1 MVSTMQILAASLKA
15 QVRQRTFEL
24 QVLNELTVK
33 VQLARVAEE
42 IWSACIEHIGRLI
55 PAETILFE
63 GPATLGAGFPSDRF
77 ANANELL
84 TLPDDRLYLQPLSNP
99 LTARTK
105 AKIKAR
111 LQAARVEWLAGN
123 RDWAYN
129 IALPPIGQFKSV
141 LMAPANED
149 ESQELLGVFF
159 IGAEQA
165 TAFNIEHLCL
175 LQTVAQICATSLIN
189 LAAKKPNVKE
199 KDRDNFA
206 VGEETKEFVL
216 RALADC
222 APDIVFAKDRN
233 FKYIFVNQI
242 LAQYLGKNV
251 EEILGKDDIE
261 LGFSAADVFGDRQG
275 FVRGIREEDRAVLAG
290 EMVRNP
296 YQAIVF
302 GGDRQ
307 HFFDTQKLPLRDAEG
322 NIFGVLGIYREIL
335 EHSAA
340 EEARNQSQAK
350 LQKITA
356 SVPGTV
362 YQIDLQPDGSMTF
375 SFVSA
380 GCRELYEIEPEVAQQ
395 DFNVIVDM
403 IHPEDRDDFVN
414 SVQISAESLQPW
426 RWEGR
431 IVTPSGK
438 LKWMQGASQPEM
450 QESGEIV
457 YYGLF
462 TDISDRKRAEL
473 KLQLYQEIFLKS
485 NDAIAI
491 LDPQGYYLET
501 NQAHTA
507 LLGYSSSK
515 LWGKTPAIHM
525 GEPAFASLLQSLA
538 ETGSY
543 RGEITC
549 VKALQAGIFEAELS
563 AFAVLNDAGD
573 VVCYVSVKR
582 DITERKRAEDKLKLY
597 REIFLNSNDAIV
609 IIDADGFFLEQ
620 NRAHQSLL
628 EYTDAELEAEAPP
641 LVAEERF
648 SAITKNLAKTGTFRG
663 EITNSTKKG
672 RTLAIDVAAYSVMN
686 NSADIICHV
695 CVKRDITERKK
706 EEEERQKFVSLI
718 ENSSDFIG
726 MATLEGHTLF
736 VNEAGRKMVGVD
748 QLSEM
753 LYTEIWDYIGHTFK
767 QEFTQEILPKMLS
780 DGQWQGEGK
789 MQNFHSQKRIDVVIN
804 AFLVKHPQRSEPLCF
819 AAVIRDVTERK
830 QAERM
835 LREQA
840 EQERLV
846 SAIAQRVRQS
856 LNLTQTLSTAV
867 EEVRHLLATDRT
879 VIYRFDSEETAI
891 VVVESV
897 GEDWMPLLD
906 RKLEESS
913 FEESYVSVY
922 RAGKI
927 QAIEDVHAASLSDIH
942 LNFLVSLQVRAN
954 LVVPIFIGDENQESI
969 AENWSKTPGTESPI
983 ASWETSQNRLWGL
996 LVAHQCGGP
1005 RAWTDSEVDLL
1016 GRLSVQLAIAIQQ
1029 STLFEQAQQARE
1041 AALEASRMKSL
1052 FLANM
1057 SHEIRTPMNGVMGMT
1072 DLLLKTNLTPEQLDF
1087 VQTLKLS
1094 SQNLL
1099 SIINDILDLSKL
1111 EAGEMRLE
1119 TIEFDLSICL
1129 DEVLDLLATPA
1140 QEKGIELVALIDS
1153 DVPQKIRGDAA
1164 RLRQILTNLINN
1176 AIKFT
1181 EVGEVVIEVSTG
1193 RPPGLVAASAARQKL
1208 ENMQPLK
1215 LGSDRSLF
1223 LLFKITDTGIGITT
1237 EDQIK
1242 LFQSFTQVDASTT
1255 RKYGGTG
1262 LGLAISKQLVE
1273 LLGGQIGVES
1283 TLGQGSTFWF
1293 TVPAVKENLTAART
1307 ACDVNLQTVLAGRK
1321 MLVASDKPTLR
1332 KVLLKMAVLWGMEV
1346 DEVENGWMAIASL
1359 YKAVSINS
1367 PYAIVL
1373 VDIQLPEM
1381 VAGSLERLMIAEQA
1395 MQQTHW
1401 VVLTSITQISEAKRL
1416 VDIGFSGYLTKPVK
1430 AHRLFDCLVNAIA
1443 PSVEI
1448 DLSLANPT
1456 NNQPSVID
1464 NRELASL
1471 KILLVEDTPINQKV
1485 GLNQLKLLGCAA
1497 DVANNGAEALSMLTL
1512 KKYDIVLMDC
1522 QMPVLDGYEATREL
1536 RRLEATGA
1544 AGLGELKLHTVV
1556 IAMTANALKGD
1567 REKCLAAGMDD
1578 YISKPISIEKLKSVL
1593 ENWSVKLK
1601 IESPKFQGE
1610 ELENS
1615 AADLESVVDM
1625 ARLHEIA
1632 GADLDF
1638 ELEILQTFVVDTDSY
1653 LKAAK
1658 GAISSGD
1665 VQALARHAHQI
1676 KGVSATAA
1684 VRRMPDLAA
1693 ELERLAQ
1700 SNDLEGA
1707 TKIIAELELILAG
1720 VEKWTAGQ

>member
-1 MVSTMQILAASLKA
+1 MQILAASLKA
-15 QVRQRTFEL
+15 KVRQRTLEL
-24 QVLNELTVK
+24 QVLNELTAK
-33 VQLARVAEE
+33 VQLADGADE
-42 IWSACIEHIGRLI
+42 IWSACLEYLDRLI
-55 PAETILFE
+55 PGSTILFV
-63 GPATLGAGFPSDRF
+63 GAAPVGAGF
-77 ANANELL
+77 ANALL
-84 TLPDDRLYLQPLSNP
+84 TLPDDRIYLQHSQP
-99 LTARTK
+99 LTARTT

-123 RDWAYN
+123 RDWAHN
-129 IALPPIGQFKSV
+129 IALPPIAQFKSV
-141 LMAPANED
+141 LMAPANSD
-149 ESQELLGVFF
+149 ESAELLGVFF
-159 IGAEQA
+159 IGAEQISG
-165 TAFNIEHLCL
+165 FNFEHLCL
-175 LQTVAQICATSLIN
+175 LHTAAHICANSLVN
-189 LAAKKPNVKE
+189 LSSKTIDVKGKNE
-199 KDRDNFA
+199 NTLA
-206 VGEETKEFVL
+206 LACPSQELLL
-216 RALADC
+216 RALMDDS
-222 APDIVFAKDRN
+222 PDRVFAKDRN
-233 FKYIFVNQI
+233 FRYILVNQSF
-242 LAQYLGKNV
+242 AEYLGISI
-251 EEILGKDDIE
+251 EEIIGKDDLE
-261 LGFSAADVFGDRQG
+261 LGFSETVVFGDRNG
-275 FVRGIREEDRAVLAG
+275 LIKGIREEDRAVLAG
-290 EMVRNP
+290 EIVRNT
-296 YQAIVF
+296 YQAIAF
-302 GGDRQ
+302 EGRKQ
-307 HFFDTQKLPLRDAEG
+307 HVFDTQKLPLCDAQG
-322 NIFGVLGIYREIL
+322 NIFAVLGVSREITQL
-335 EHSAA
+335 QPTD
-340 EEARNQSQAK
+340 EARNQSQAK

-362 YQIDLQPDGSMTF
+362 YQVDLHPDGSMGF

-380 GCRELYEIEPEVAQQ
+380 GCRELYEIEPEAAQQ
-395 DFNVIVDM
+395 DINVIVEM

-414 SVQISAESLQPW
+414 SLRLSAENLQPW

-438 LKWMQGASQPEM
+438 LKWVQGHSQPEM
-450 QESGEIV
+450 LGSGEVV

-462 TDISDRKRAEL
+462 TDISDRKQAEL
-473 KLQLYQEIFLKS
+473 KLQLYQQIFLKS

-515 LWGKTPAIHM
+515 LWGKTPATHM
-525 GEPAFASLLQSLA
+525 GEHAFASVLQSLA
-538 ETGSY
+538 ATGSY
-543 RGEITC
+543 RGEMTC
-549 VKALQAGIFEAELS
+549 IKALQRGIVEVELS
-563 AFAVLNDAGD
+563 AFAVLNDGGD

-582 DITERKRAEDKLKLY
+582 DITERKRAEEKLKLY

-641 LVAEERF
+641 LVAGERF

-672 RTLAIDVAAYSVMN
+672 RTLAIDVAAYSVIN
-686 NSADIICHV
+686 NSGDIICHV

-706 EEEERQKFVSLI
+706 GEEERQKFVSLI

-726 MATLEGHTLF
+726 MATLEGQTLF
-736 VNEAGRKMVGVD
+736 VNEAGRKLVG
-748 QLSEM
+748 LENISEV
-753 LYTEIWDYIGHTFK
+753 LYTEIWDYIGQTFK
-767 QEFTQEILPKMLS
+767 QEFAQNILPKMLG
-780 DGQWQGEGK
+780 DGQWQGEGQ
-789 MQNFHSQKRIDVVIN
+789 MQHLHSRKRIDVVIN

-867 EEVRHLLATDRT
+867 EEVRQLLATDRT
-879 VIYRFDSEETAI
+879 VIYRFDSDKQGI

-897 GEDWMPLLD
+897 GSDWLPLLS
-906 RKLEESS
+906 RQLEETS
-913 FEESYVSVY
+913 FGESYVSLY

-927 QAIEDVHAASLSDIH
+927 QAIADIYTASLTEIH
-942 LNFLVSLQVRAN
+942 RDFLVSLQVRAN
-954 LVVPIFIGDENQESI
+954 LIVPIFIGDESQELVTEYSP
-969 AENWSKTPGTESPI
+969 ENRGIGSP
-983 ASWETSQNRLWGL
+983 ASLELSPNRLWGL
-996 LVAHQCGGP
+996 LVVHQCSGP

-1072 DLLLKTNLTPEQLDF
+1072 DLLLKTQLTSEQLDF

-1140 QEKGIELVALIDS
+1140 QAKGIELVALIDS
-1153 DVPQKIRGDAA
+1153 DVPLQIRGDAA

-1181 EVGEVVIEVSTG
+1181 EAGEVVIEVSTG
-1193 RPPGLVAASAARQKL
+1193 RPPGLLAASGDRKL
-1208 ENMQPLK
+1208 LESIQPLK
-1215 LGSDRSLF
+1215 LGSSRSIL
-1223 LLFKITDTGIGITT
+1223 LLFKVTDTGIGIAP
-1237 EDQIK
+1237 EDQKK

-1273 LLGGQIGVES
+1273 LNGGQIGVES
-1283 TLGQGSTFWF
+1283 TLSKGSTFWF
-1293 TVPAVKENLTAART
+1293 TVPAVKENSTAAGT
-1307 ACDVNLQTVLAGRK
+1307 ACEVNLQTVLAGRK
-1321 MLVASDKPTLR
+1321 MLVASNKPTVR
-1332 KVLLKMAVLWGMEV
+1332 KMLMRMAVLWGMEV
-1346 DEVENGWMAIASL
+1346 EEVENDWMAIASL
-1359 YKAVSINS
+1359 YKAVSIKS
-1367 PYAIVL
+1367 PFDIVL

-1381 VAGSLERLMIAEQA
+1381 VAGSLERLMIAEPA
-1395 MQQTHW
+1395 MQQTKW
-1401 VVLTSITQISEAKRL
+1401 VVLTSITQISEAKRF
-1416 VDIGFSGYLTKPVK
+1416 VDIGFSSYLTKPVK

-1443 PSVEI
+1443 PNDVI
-1448 DLSLANPT
+1448 DQPLANPT
-1456 NNQPSVID
+1456 ENLASAID

-1471 KILLVEDTPINQKV
+1471 NILLVEDTPINQKV
-1485 GLNQLKLLGCAA
+1485 GLNQLKVLGCTA
-1497 DVANNGAEALSMLTL
+1497 DVANNGAEALSMVAL

-1522 QMPVLDGYEATREL
+1522 QMPILDGYEATLEL
-1536 RRLEATGA
+1536 RRLEAAEVAVGSI
-1544 AGLGELKLHTVV
+1544 EPHQKTVV

-1578 YISKPISIEKLKSVL
+1578 YISKPILIENLKSVL
-1593 ENWSVKLK
+1593 QNWSVQLK
-1601 IESPKFQGE
+1601 IESPNFKSE
-1610 ELENS
+1610 EPKNS
-1615 AADLESVVDM
+1615 ASDLESVVDM
-1625 ARLHEIA
+1625 ARLRSIA
-1632 GADLDF
+1632 GADLEF
-1638 ELEILQTFVVDTDSY
+1638 EREILQTFVVDTGSY
-1653 LKAAK
+1653 LEAAK
-1658 GAISSGD
+1658 GAIVSGD
-1665 VQALARHAHQI
+1665 VETLARRAHQI
-1676 KGVSATAA
+1676 QGVSATAA
-1684 VRRMPDLAA
+1684 VRLMPEMAAQLQFLA
-1693 ELERLAQ
+1693 E

-1707 TKIIAELELILAG
+1707 TIIIAELEIILAG
-1720 VEKWTAGQ
+1720 VAKLAAALS

>member
-1 MVSTMQILAASLKA
+1 MVRTMQILAASLKA
-15 QVRQRTFEL
+15 KVRQRIWEV
-24 QVLNELTVK
+24 QVLNELTAK
-33 VQLARVAEE
+33 VQLADGADE
-42 IWSACIEHIGRLI
+42 IWSACLEYLDRLI
-55 PAETILFE
+55 PGSTI
-63 GPATLGAGFPSDRF
+63 A
-77 ANANELL
+77 LL
-84 TLPDDRLYLQPLSNP
+84 TLPDDRIYLQHSQP
-99 LTARTK
+99 LTARAR
-105 AKIKAR
+105 AKIKKH
-111 LQAARVEWLAGN
+111 LQSARVEWLAGN
-123 RDWAYN
+123 RDWAHS
-129 IALPPIGQFKSV
+129 IASPPIAQFKSV
-141 LMAPANED
+141 LMAPANPD
-149 ESQELLGVFF
+149 ESAELLGVFF
-159 IGAEQA
+159 IGAEQE
-165 TAFNIEHLCL
+165 TAFNFEHLCL
-175 LQTVAQICATSLIN
+175 LHTAAQICANSLIT
-189 LAAKKPNVKE
+189 LAAKTSIVK
-199 KDRDNFA
+199 
-206 VGEETKEFVL
+206 GENQNIFGLDSESQELLL
-216 RALADC
+216 RALMDGS
-222 APDIVFAKDRN
+222 PDRVFAKDRD
-233 FKYIFVNQI
+233 FRYILVNQSF
-242 LAQYLGKNV
+242 AEYLGKKV

-261 LGFSAADVFGDRQG
+261 LGFSEAAVFGDPNG
-275 FVRGIREEDRAVLAG
+275 SIKGIREEDRAVLAG
-290 EMVRNP
+290 EIVRNT

-302 GGDRQ
+302 EGGKQ
-307 HFFDTQKLPLRDAEG
+307 HVFNTQKLPLCDAQG
-322 NIFGVLGIYREIL
+322 SVFAVLGVSREIAQL
-335 EHSAA
+335 QSTD
-340 EEARNQSQAK
+340 EARNQSQAK

-362 YQIDLQPDGSMTF
+362 YQVDLHPDGSMAF

-380 GCRELYEIEPEVAQQ
+380 GCRELYEIEPEAAQQ
-395 DFNVIVDM
+395 DINVIVNM
-403 IHPEDRDDFVN
+403 IHPEDRDDFLN
-414 SVQISAESLQPW
+414 SVRLSAENLQPW

-438 LKWMQGASQPEM
+438 LKWVQGASEPEL
-450 QESGEIV
+450 QASGEIV

-462 TDISDRKRAEL
+462 TDISARKEAEL
-473 KLQLYQEIFLKS
+473 KLQLYQQIFLKS

-507 LLGYSSSK
+507 LLGYSPSK
-515 LWGKTPAIHM
+515 LWGNTPASHM
-525 GEPAFASLLQSLA
+525 GEQAFASVLQSLA
-538 ETGSY
+538 TSGSY
-543 RGEITC
+543 RGEMTC
-549 VKALQAGIFEAELS
+549 IKALEGGTVEVDLS
-563 AFAVLNDAGD
+563 TFAVVNDAED

-582 DITERKRAEDKLKLY
+582 DITERKRAEEKLKLY

-641 LVAEERF
+641 LVAGERF
-648 SAITKNLAKTGTFRG
+648 SEIAKSLAKTGTFRG

-672 RTLAIDVAAYSVMN
+672 RTLAIDVAAYSVIN
-686 NSADIICHV
+686 NSGDIICHV

-706 EEEERQKFVSLI
+706 GEEERQKFVSLI

-726 MATLEGHTLF
+726 MATLEGQTLF
-736 VNEAGRKMVGVD
+736 VNEAGRKLVGLENIAQV
-748 QLSEM
+748 
-753 LYTEIWDYIGHTFK
+753 LYTEIWDYIGETFK
-767 QEFTQEILPKMLS
+767 QKFTQDILPKIIS
-780 DGQWQGEGK
+780 QGQWQGEGQIQHLRSGK
-789 MQNFHSQKRIDVVIN
+789 PIDVVMN
-804 AFLVKHPQRSEPLCF
+804 AFLVKHPQSSEPLCF

-867 EEVRHLLATDRT
+867 QEVRQLLLTDRT
-879 VIYRFDSEETAI
+879 VIYRFDSDKQGV

-897 GEDWMPLLD
+897 GSDWMPLLG
-906 RKLEESS
+906 RKLEETS
-913 FEESYVSVY
+913 FGESYVSLY

-927 QAIEDVHAASLSDIH
+927 QAIEDIYTANLGDIH
-942 LNFLVSLQVRAN
+942 RDFLASLQVRAN
-954 LVVPIFIGDENQESI
+954 LVVPIFIGDESQELVTEDSPETRI
-969 AENWSKTPGTESPI
+969 AAPI
-983 ASWETSQNRLWGL
+983 GSLEKCQNRLWGL
-996 LVAHQCGGP
+996 LVAHQCRTP

-1041 AALEASRMKSL
+1041 VALEASRMKSL

-1072 DLLLKTNLTPEQLDF
+1072 DLLLKTQLTSEQLDF

-1094 SQNLL
+1094 GQNLL

-1119 TIEFDLSICL
+1119 TIEFDLNICL

-1153 DVPQKIRGDAA
+1153 DVPLRIRGDAA

-1193 RPPGLVAASAARQKL
+1193 RIPGLLTASGDQKFL
-1208 ENMQPLK
+1208 ENIQPLK
-1215 LGSDRSLF
+1215 LGSSRSLF
-1223 LLFKITDTGIGITT
+1223 LLFKVRDTGIGIAPG
-1237 EDQIK
+1237 DQKK
-1242 LFQSFTQVDASTT
+1242 LFQSFSQVDASTT

-1273 LLGGQIGVES
+1273 LIGGQIGVES
-1283 TLGQGSTFWF
+1283 TEGKGSTFWF
-1293 TVPAVKENLTAART
+1293 TVPAVKENLNAVGTG
-1307 ACDVNLQTVLAGRK
+1307 CEVNLQTALTGRK
-1321 MLVASDKPTLR
+1321 MLVASDKPTVR
-1332 KVLLKMAVLWGMEV
+1332 KVLLRMAVLWGMEV
-1346 DEVENGWMAIASL
+1346 EEVENGWMAIASM
-1359 YKAVSINS
+1359 YKAFSINC
-1367 PYAIVL
+1367 PYDIVL

-1381 VAGSLERLMIAEQA
+1381 VAGSLERLMIAEPA

-1401 VVLTSITQISEAKRL
+1401 VVLTSITQLAEAKRL
-1416 VDIGFSGYLTKPVK
+1416 VDSGFSGYLTKPVK

-1443 PSVEI
+1443 PGTLV
-1448 DLSLANPT
+1448 DRALANPT
-1456 NNQPSVID
+1456 SNRVSAID

-1485 GLNQLKLLGCAA
+1485 GLNQLRVLGCAA
-1497 DVANNGAEALSMLTL
+1497 DVANNGAEALSMIAL

-1522 QMPVLDGYEATREL
+1522 QMPILDGYEATLEL
-1536 RRLEATGA
+1536 RRLEAADVA
-1544 AGLGELKLHTVV
+1544 AGSIESHRKTVV

-1578 YISKPISIEKLKSVL
+1578 YISKPILIENLKSIL
-1593 ENWSVKLK
+1593 QNWSVQLK
-1601 IESPKFQGE
+1601 IEVPKFNGE
-1610 ELENS
+1610 ELKNS
-1615 AADLESVVDM
+1615 APDIESVVDM

-1632 GADLDF
+1632 GADLEF
-1638 ELEILQTFVVDTDSY
+1638 EREILQTFVVDTGSY
-1653 LKAAK
+1653 LEAAK
-1658 GAISSGD
+1658 VAIASGD
-1665 VQALARHAHQI
+1665 VETLARYAHQI
-1676 KGVSATAA
+1676 QGVSATAA
-1684 VRRMPDLAA
+1684 VRLMPEMAA
-1693 ELERLAQ
+1693 ELQLLAE

-1707 TKIIAELELILAG
+1707 TKIIGELEIILAEVEKLAAAELSA
-1720 VEKWTAGQ
+1720 

>member
-1 MVSTMQILAASLKA
+1 MQILAASLKA
-15 QVRQRTFEL
+15 KVRQRTLEL
-24 QVLNELTVK
+24 QVLNELTEK
-33 VQLARVAEE
+33 VQLAAGADE
-42 IWSACIEHIGRLI
+42 IWSACLAHLGRLI
-55 PAETILFE
+55 PSETI
-63 GPATLGAGFPSDRF
+63 A
-77 ANANELL
+77 LL
-84 TLPDDRLYLQPLSNP
+84 TLADDRLYLQQQSQP
-99 LTARTK
+99 LTARAT
-105 AKIKAR
+105 AEIEAR
-111 LQAARVEWLAGN
+111 LQAARMEWVAGN
-123 RDWAYN
+123 RDWAHN
-129 IALPPIGQFKSV
+129 IASPPIAQFKSV
-141 LMAPANED
+141 LMAPANPD
-149 ESQELLGVFF
+149 ESEELLGVFL

-165 TAFNIEHLCL
+165 TAFNFEQLCL
-175 LQTVAQICATSLIN
+175 LHTVAQIGANSLVILAVKTTSVN
-189 LAAKKPNVKE
+189 GKAQNCLALDSESKE
-199 KDRDNFA
+199 LLLRGLMDGSPDR
-206 VGEETKEFVL
+206 
-216 RALADC
+216 
-222 APDIVFAKDRN
+222 VFAKDRN
-233 FKYIFVNQI
+233 FRYILVNQTF
-242 LAQYLGKNV
+242 AAYLGKNV
-251 EEILGKDDIE
+251 EEIIGKDDIE
-261 LGFSAADVFGDRQG
+261 LGFSEVAVFGDRNG
-275 FVRGIREEDRAVLAG
+275 SIRGIREDDLAVLAG
-290 EMVRNP
+290 EIVRNP
-296 YQAIVF
+296 YQQILF
-302 GGDRQ
+302 EGGKQ
-307 HFFDTQKLPLRDAEG
+307 HVFDTQKLPLCDAEG
-322 NIFGVLGIYREIL
+322 NIFAVLGFSREI
-335 EHSAA
+335 A
-340 EEARNQSQAK
+340 ELQATDEARNQSQAQ

-362 YQIDLQPDGSMTF
+362 YQVDLHPDGSMAF

-380 GCRELYEIEPEVAQQ
+380 GCRELYEIEPEAVQQ
-395 DFNVIVDM
+395 DINVIVDM
-403 IHPEDRDDFVN
+403 IHPEDRDDFLN
-414 SVQISAESLQPW
+414 SLRLSAESFQPW

-438 LKWMQGASQPEM
+438 LKWVQGASQPEF
-450 QESGEIV
+450 QASGEIV

-462 TDISDRKRAEL
+462 TDISDRKQAEL
-473 KLQLYQEIFLKS
+473 KLQLYQQIFLKS

-507 LLGYSSSK
+507 LLGYSASK
-515 LWGKTPAIHM
+515 LWGKTPATQM
-525 GEPAFASLLQSLA
+525 GEQTFASVLQSLA

-543 RGEITC
+543 RGEMTC
-549 VKALQAGIFEAELS
+549 VKALQGGIVEVELS

-582 DITERKRAEDKLKLY
+582 DITERKRAEEKLKLY

-620 NRAHQSLL
+620 NRAHQTLL
-628 EYTDAELEAEAPP
+628 EYTDAELEAEASP
-641 LVAEERF
+641 LVAGERF
-648 SAITKNLAKTGTFRG
+648 SAIVKSLAKTGTFRG
-663 EITNSTKKG
+663 EITNCTKKG
-672 RTLAIDVAAYSVMN
+672 RTLAIDVAAYSVIN
-686 NSADIICHV
+686 NSDDVICHV

-706 EEEERQKFVSLI
+706 GEEERQKFVSLI

-726 MATLEGHTLF
+726 MATLEGQTLF
-736 VNEAGRKMVGVD
+736 VNEAGRKLVGVEN
-748 QLSEM
+748 LSEV
-753 LYTEIWDYIGHTFK
+753 LYTEIWDYIGPTFQQK
-767 QEFTQEILPKMLS
+767 FSQEILPRIIS
-780 DGQWQGEGK
+780 QGQWQGEGQ
-789 MQNFHSQKRIDVVIN
+789 MQHLRSGRRIDVVMN
-804 AFLVKHPQRSEPLCF
+804 AFLVKHPQSSEPLCF

-867 EEVRHLLATDRT
+867 QEVRQLLATDRT
-879 VIYRFDSEETAI
+879 VIYRFDSDETGI

-897 GEDWMPLLD
+897 GDDWRPLLG
-906 RKLEESS
+906 RKLQETS
-913 FEESYVSVY
+913 FGESYVSLY

-927 QAIEDVHAASLSDIH
+927 QAMADIYTASLSDRH
-942 LNFLVSLQVRAN
+942 RDFLVSLQVRAN
-954 LVVPIFIGDENQESI
+954 LVVPIFIGDESQELATEYSP
-969 AENWSKTPGTESPI
+969 ETPRIGSPVR
-983 ASWETSQNRLWGL
+983 SLEQSQNRLWGL
-996 LVAHQCGGP
+996 LVAHQCRAP

-1041 AALEASRMKSL
+1041 VALEASRMKSL

-1094 SQNLL
+1094 GQNLL

-1140 QEKGIELVALIDS
+1140 QKKGIELVALIDR
-1153 DVPQKIRGDAA
+1153 DVPLQIRGDAA

-1181 EVGEVVIEVSTG
+1181 EAGEVVIEVSTG
-1193 RPPGLVAASAARQKL
+1193 RPPGLLAASGDQKL
-1208 ENMQPLK
+1208 LENIQPLK
-1215 LGSDRSLF
+1215 LGMNRSLF
-1223 LLFKITDTGIGITT
+1223 LLFKVTDTGIGIAA
-1237 EDQIK
+1237 EDQRK

-1273 LLGGQIGVES
+1273 LIGGQIGVES
-1283 TLGQGSTFWF
+1283 RPGSGSTFWF
-1293 TVPAVKENLTAART
+1293 TVPAVKENLTAVGT
-1307 ACDVNLQTVLAGRK
+1307 ACEVKKTVLGGRK
-1321 MLVASDKPTLR
+1321 MLVASDKPTVR
-1332 KVLLKMAVLWGMEV
+1332 KVLMRMAVLWGMEV
-1346 DEVENGWMAIASL
+1346 EEVENGWMAIASL
-1359 YKAVSINS
+1359 YKAVSVNC
-1367 PYAIVL
+1367 PYDIVL

-1381 VAGSLERLMIAEQA
+1381 VAGSLERLMIAESA
-1395 MQQTHW
+1395 MQQTKW

-1430 AHRLFDCLVNAIA
+1430 AHRLFECLVNAIA
-1443 PSVEI
+1443 PGVAI
-1448 DLSLANPT
+1448 DRSLANPT
-1456 NNQPSVID
+1456 ENLASAID

-1485 GLNQLKLLGCAA
+1485 GLNQLKVLGCAA
-1497 DVANNGAEALSMLTL
+1497 DVANNGAEALSMLAL

-1522 QMPVLDGYEATREL
+1522 QMPILDGYEATLEL
-1536 RRLEATGA
+1536 RRLEAADA
-1544 AGLGELKLHTVV
+1544 AGSMNPQLHTVV

-1593 ENWSVKLK
+1593 ENWSVQLK
-1601 IESPKFQGE
+1601 IEIPKFKGE
-1610 ELENS
+1610 ELQNS
-1615 AADLESVVDM
+1615 APDLESVVDM
-1625 ARLHEIA
+1625 ARLREIA
-1632 GADLDF
+1632 GTDLDF
-1638 ELEILQTFVVDTDSY
+1638 EREILQAFVVDTGSY
-1653 LKAAK
+1653 LEAAK
-1658 GAISSGD
+1658 GAIASGD
-1665 VQALARHAHQI
+1665 VETLARRAHQI

-1684 VRRMPDLAA
+1684 VRLMPEMADQLQSLA
-1693 ELERLAQ
+1693 E

-1707 TKIIAELELILAG
+1707 TKIIAELEIILAG
-1720 VEKWTAGQ
+1720 VQKLVAAAE

>member
-1 MVSTMQILAASLKA
+1 MQILAASLKA
-15 QVRQRTFEL
+15 KVRQRTLEL
-24 QVLNELTVK
+24 QVLNELTAK
-33 VQLARVAEE
+33 VQLAADAEA
-42 IWSACIEHIGRLI
+42 ILSACIEHIGRLI
-55 PAETILFE
+55 PAETI
-63 GPATLGAGFPSDRF
+63 A
-77 ANANELL
+77 LL
-84 TLPDDRLYLQPLSNP
+84 TLPDGRIYLKHLQPL
-99 LTARTK
+99 TAPPNSEIE
-105 AKIKAR
+105 AC
-111 LQAARVEWLAGN
+111 LQAARLQWLAGD
-123 RDWAYN
+123 RDWAHN
-129 IALPPIGQFKSV
+129 LATPPIAQFNSV
-141 LMAPANED
+141 LVAPVNQD
-149 ESQELLGVFF
+149 ESEDLLGVFF

-165 TAFNIEHLCL
+165 NAFNFEHLCL
-175 LQTVAQICATSLIN
+175 LHTVAQICAKSLN
-189 LAAKKPNVKE
+189 DLTFQQADVKGNPE
-199 KDRDNFA
+199 NNFA
-206 VGEETKEFVL
+206 LDSASQELLL
-216 RALADC
+216 RALIEG
-222 APDIVFAKDRN
+222 APDRVFAKDRN
-233 FKYIFVNQI
+233 FRYIFVNQSF
-242 LAQYLGKNV
+242 AAYLGKNV
-251 EEILGKDDIE
+251 GEIIGKDDIE
-261 LGFSAADVFGDRQG
+261 LGFSAATVFGDSHG

-296 YQAIVF
+296 HQAIAF
-302 GGDRQ
+302 ENGKQ
-307 HFFDTQKLPLRDAEG
+307 HVFDTQKLPLRDGEG
-322 NIFGVLGIYREIL
+322 NIFAVLGISREIA
-335 EHSAA
+335 EYSAA
-340 EEARNQSQAK
+340 DEARNQTQAK

-362 YQIDLQPDGSMTF
+362 YQVDLHPDGSMVF

-395 DFNVIVDM
+395 DIHVIVDM
-403 IHPEDRDDFVN
+403 IYPEDRDNFRN
-414 SVQISAESLQPW
+414 SVRLAAENLQPW

-438 LKWMQGASQPEM
+438 LKWIQGDAQPEM
-450 QESGEIV
+450 QGSGEVV

-462 TDISDRKRAEL
+462 TDISARKQAEL

-507 LLGYSSSK
+507 LLGYSPSK
-515 LWGKTPAIHM
+515 LWGKTPAAHM
-525 GEPAFASLLQSLA
+525 GEQTFASVLQSLVS
-538 ETGSY
+538 TGSY
-543 RGEITC
+543 RGEMTC
-549 VKALQAGIFEAELS
+549 VKALERGTVEVELS
-563 AFAVLNDAGD
+563 AFAVLHDAGD

-582 DITERKRAEDKLKLY
+582 DITDRKQAEEKLKLY
-597 REIFLNSNDAIV
+597 REIFLNSNDAMV

-641 LVAEERF
+641 LVAGERF
-648 SAITKNLAKTGTFRG
+648 SAIAKSLAKTRTFRG
-663 EITNSTKKG
+663 EITNFTKKG
-672 RTLAIDVAAYSVMN
+672 RTLAIDVAAYSVIN
-686 NSADIICHV
+686 NSGDIICHV

-706 EEEERQKFVSLI
+706 GEEERQKFVSLI

-726 MATLEGHTLF
+726 MATLEGQTLF
-736 VNEAGRKMVGVD
+736 VNEAGRKLVGLETVS
-748 QLSEM
+748 QVLH
-753 LYTEIWDYIGHTFK
+753 TEIWDYIGQSFK
-767 QEFTQEILPKMLS
+767 QEFSQKILPIIIS
-780 DGQWQGEGK
+780 QGQWQGEGK
-789 MQNFHSQKRIDVVIN
+789 MQHLRSGKSIDVVMN
-804 AFLVKHPQRSEPLCF
+804 AFMVKHPQSNEPLCF

-830 QAERM
+830 QAEKM

-840 EQERLV
+840 ERERLV

-867 EEVRHLLATDRT
+867 QEVRELLATDRT
-879 VIYRFDSEETAI
+879 VIYSFDSDDTGI

-897 GEDWMPLLD
+897 GEAWIPMLG
-906 RKLEESS
+906 RKLQEKS
-913 FEESYVSVY
+913 FGESYTSMY

-927 QAIEDVHAASLSDIH
+927 QAIEDIDTASLSDIH
-942 LNFLVSLQVRAN
+942 RDLLASLQVKAN
-954 LVVPIFIGDENQESI
+954 LVVPIFIGDESQESNS
-969 AENWSKTPGTESPI
+969 ENAPENLLIKSQMGTL
-983 ASWETSQNRLWGL
+983 ATNQNRLWGL
-996 LVAHQCGGP
+996 LVAHQCSGP

-1041 AALEASRMKSL
+1041 VALEASRMKSL

-1072 DLLLKTNLTPEQLDF
+1072 DLLLKTNLTEEQLDF

-1094 SQNLL
+1094 GQNLL

-1119 TIEFDLSICL
+1119 MIEFDLGICL

-1140 QEKGIELVALIDS
+1140 QKKGIELVALIENE
-1153 DVPQKIRGDAA
+1153 VPLQIRGDAA

-1181 EVGEVVIEVSTG
+1181 EAGEVVIEVSTG
-1193 RPPGLVAASAARQKL
+1193 RIPERIIGTEDRKKL
-1208 ENMQPLK
+1208 EDIQPLR
-1215 LGSDRSLF
+1215 LGKNRSLF
-1223 LLFKITDTGIGITT
+1223 LLFKVTDTGIGITP
-1237 EDQIK
+1237 EDQNK

-1273 LLGGQIGVES
+1273 LLGGEIGVES
-1283 TLGQGSTFWF
+1283 IPGKGSTFWF
-1293 TVPAVKENLTAART
+1293 TVPAIKENLKAAGT
-1307 ACDVNLQTVLAGRK
+1307 ACEVNLQTVLAGRK
-1321 MLVASDKPTLR
+1321 MLVASDKPTVR
-1332 KVLLKMAVLWGMEV
+1332 KVLLRMAVVWGMEV
-1346 DEVENGWMAIASL
+1346 EEVENGWMAIASL
-1359 YKAVSINS
+1359 YKAVSVKS
-1367 PYAIVL
+1367 PYDIVL

-1381 VAGSLERLMIAEQA
+1381 VAGSLERLMIAESA

-1401 VVLTSITQISEAKRL
+1401 VVLTSMTQISEAKRL

-1443 PSVEI
+1443 PSAAVDRPI
-1448 DLSLANPT
+1448 ANPT
-1456 NNQPSVID
+1456 PNQGSAMD

-1485 GLNQLKLLGCAA
+1485 GLNQLKVLGCAA
-1497 DVANNGAEALSMLTL
+1497 DVANNGAEALSMLAL

-1536 RRLEATGA
+1536 RRMEAAGA
-1544 AGLGELKLHTVV
+1544 AAGKMEPDRKTVV

-1567 REKCLAAGMDD
+1567 REKCLEAGMDD

-1593 ENWSVKLK
+1593 ENWSVQLK
-1601 IESPKFQGE
+1601 IKIPKFKGE
-1610 ELENS
+1610 EVQNS
-1615 AADLESVVDM
+1615 AEDLESVVDR
-1625 ARLHEIA
+1625 ARLRSIA

-1638 ELEILQTFVVDTDSY
+1638 EREILQAFVVDTASY
-1653 LKAAK
+1653 LEAAK
-1658 GAISSGD
+1658 GAIASGD
-1665 VQALARHAHQI
+1665 AQTLACRAHQI

-1684 VRRMPDLAA
+1684 VRLMPDLAA
-1693 ELERLAQ
+1693 QLQILAE

-1707 TKIIAELELILAG
+1707 TKIIAELEIILAG
-1720 VEKWTAGQ
+1720 VKKLVVSQRSHLLH